1 MPETNNIAD
10 VPMSFS
16 EHGIGKAISNP
27 YTRDGKALLSKITA
41 TDDLKTSILRSVNLI
56 GGFEKAI
63 TKGDRV
69 LLKPNYNTAGPP
81 PASSD
86 PMFLKAIVELLFE
99 HGAEKVVLGESSWQ
113 GLATRKALKQ
123 AETIDVLKD
132 TGAEIAYFDE
142 EEYVKTNVNGKY
154 LEHVSLAKRAL
165 EADKIVY
172 SCCMKTHFR
181 ADFSFSLKLAFGFTK
196 KSERMGFHVRHLK
209 EKLVDLNLV
218 VHPSL
223 IIMDGRKCFIT
234 GGPFS
239 GEVRNP
245 NVILASGDRVAMDVE
260 SIKVIQSF
268 ESSKLT
274 DNPWNYTQIQCATA
288 LGLGARSENDYNV
301 LFE

>member
-1 MPETNNIAD
+1 
-10 VPMSFS
+10 MSFL
-16 EHGIGKAISNP
+16 EPGIGKTTGNL

-41 TDDLKTSILRSVNLI
+41 TGDLKTNILRSVNLI
-56 GGFEKAI
+56 GGFDKAI
-63 TKGDRV
+63 TKGDHV

-86 PMFLKAIVELLFE
+86 PAFLKAIVELLFE
-99 HGAEKVVLGESSWQ
+99 QGAEEVVLGESSWQ
-113 GLATRKALKQ
+113 GLATRKALEQ

-142 EEYVKTNVNGKY
+142 EEYVKVNVGGKY
-154 LEHVSLAKRAL
+154 LDHVRLAKRAL

-181 ADFSFSLKLAFGFTK
+181 ADFSFSLKLGFGFTK

-239 GEVRNP
+239 GDIRNP
-245 NVILASGDRVAMDVE
+245 NVILASGDRVAIDVE
-260 SIKVIQSF
+260 SIKTIQSF
-268 ESSKLT
+268 EGSKLK
-274 DNPWNYTQIQCATA
+274 DDPWNYTQIQRATA
-288 LGLGARSENDYNV
+288 LGLGAKNENDYIV
-301 LFE
+301 LS